1 MLKIQNLNAGYAD
14 LSVLKDVNLELRP
27 GTMSVLMGPNG
38 AGKSTL
44 LKSVFNLATLT
55 GGQILFEGVEIT
67 GWGSHQ
73 LLALGIS
80 FVAQGR
86 INFGTLTVRDNLLM
100 GAHHLNNKAEV
111 AERLVKI
118 YEQFPVLLEKEK
130 ALAFTLSGGQQQM
143 LAIGRALMS
152 APKLLLLDEPSLG
165 LSPKLVREVFE
176 HIRKI
181 KNSFGTTVL
190 IVEHNIKSLLDIAD
204 DGYILVQG
212 KIIAHDRC
220 TNLKNSP
227 IMKNVFVGAFE

>member
-1 MLKIQNLNAGYAD
+1 
-14 LSVLKDVNLELRP
+14 
-27 GTMSVLMGPNG
+27 
-38 AGKSTL
+38 
-44 LKSVFNLATLT
+44 
-55 GGQILFEGVEIT
+55 
-67 GWGSHQ
+67 
-73 LLALGIS
+73 
-80 FVAQGR
+80 
-86 INFGTLTVRDNLLM
+86 
-100 GAHHLNNKAEV
+100 
-111 AERLVKI
+111 
-118 YEQFPVLLEKEK
+118 
-130 ALAFTLSGGQQQM
+130 M